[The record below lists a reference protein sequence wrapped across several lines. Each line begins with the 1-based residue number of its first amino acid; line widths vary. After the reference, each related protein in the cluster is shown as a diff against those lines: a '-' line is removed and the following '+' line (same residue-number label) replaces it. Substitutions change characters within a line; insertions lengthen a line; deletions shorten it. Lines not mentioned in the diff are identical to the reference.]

1 MYFADLTVCL
11 IVASHI
17 KADKKHSV
25 SSCTEQCRVGSKY
38 YKLFFKH
45 KTKQTNDGNL
55 LPANAQCKIL

>member
-38 YKLFFKH
+38 YKLFFQTQN
-45 KTKQTNDGNL
+45 KTNK
-55 LPANAQCKIL
+55 